1 MMSYIEVKNLKK
13 EYHVG
18 DVVITAVSDV
28 SFDIEEGEFVVIVGP
43 SGAGKTT
50 VMNIIGGMDTLT
62 SGSVKIAEQEISIN
76 TDKEMTKY
84 RRDNV
89 GFVFQS
95 YNLIPNL
102 TAQENVELA
111 THINKDSRDALST
124 LAMVGLAERAGNFP
138 AQLSGGEQQRVAIAR
153 AVAKEPKLLL
163 CDEPT
168 GALDSETSRTVLK
181 VLRDCSDVQGMTVI
195 VITHNDAITAIAD
208 RVITIRDGLVSSNV
222 KNETILEVDDIE
234 W

>member
-1 MMSYIEVKNLKK
+1 MSYIEVTNLKK

-18 DVVITAVSDV
+18 DVTITAVSDV
-28 SFDIEEGEFVVIVGP
+28 SFKVEEGEFVVIVGP

-62 SGSVKIAEQEISIN
+62 SGSVKIAGQEISIN

-102 TAQENVELA
+102 TALENVELA
-111 THINKDSRDALST
+111 THINKDSRDALAT
-124 LAMVGLAERAGNFP
+124 LDMVGLSDRASNFP

-153 AVAKEPKLLL
+153 AVAKEPKILL

-168 GALDSETSRTVLK
+168 GALDSETSRTVLQ
-181 VLRDCSDVQGMTVI
+181 VLRDCSDKQNMTVL

-208 RVITIRDGLVSSNV
+208 RVITIRDGLVSSNIV
-222 KNETILEVDDIE
+222 NETILEVDDIE